1 MGDRRLTAG
10 IIGIFVVILLSL
22 ALWSALRVEDEK
34 VSEEQN
40 GEEEGGEG
48 DDDEVDDDGNG
59 GEDTPEETP
68 PDVKFHIGDMF
79 YTDRL
84 DSRQTPPPSCRWLT
98 MWLII
103 ENPSPNGTFFATWAI
118 YLETLYSV
126 SPSYIMVP
134 YINNSLVHEGENV
147 TPHGKIGGW
156 IHFPVK
162 LNEVPRRLAYN
173 RSFEEREKLYLD
185 LEGASIP
192 TRNWTSP
199 MDMEIEEM
207 GRDPEGEDTYP
218 YVFML
223 INVSNN
229 GENWTH
235 FEVWHLQLKCE
246 SGNMLDPPLT
256 TTTNDTEYY
265 PGRSEEFRL
274 YFDIS
279 PESEEVP
286 EYLVSALDDI
296 AIPVPP
302 SLYEGRI

>member
-10 IIGIFVVILLSL
+10 IVGFFVIILLSL
-22 ALWSALRVEDEK
+22 ALWSALRGDEGDK
-34 VSEEQN
+34 DDE
-40 GEEEGGEG
+40 GEEVNGDGE
-48 DDDEVDDDGNG
+48 DDENGHDEENGNNN
-59 GEDTPEETP
+59 TEETP
-68 PDVKFHIGDMF
+68 PDVRLSIEDMF

-98 MWLII
+98 VWLAI
-103 ENPSPNGTFFATWAI
+103 ENPAPNGTYLSTWAI

-126 SPSYIMVP
+126 STNYIMEP
-134 YINNSLVHEGENV
+134 YINNSLVHAGEDV
-147 TPHGKIGGW
+147 GPHGKIGGW
-156 IHFPVK
+156 IHFPVR

-173 RSFEEREKLYLD
+173 RSHEGKDKIYLD

-192 TRNWTSP
+192 TRNWTSH

-207 GRDPEGEDTYP
+207 GREPEGEPTYP
-218 YVFML
+218 YIFMV

-246 SGNMLDPPLT
+246 SGTMLDPLLT
-256 TTTNDTEYY
+256 PWTNDTEYY
-265 PGRSEEFRL
+265 PGRKEEFRL

-286 EYLVSALDDI
+286 EYLISALDGI
-296 AIPVPP
+296 AIPVDPT
-302 SLYEGRI
+302 LYEGKI